1 MALPGVSDRA
11 EEVVGEGG
19 DDFREA
25 AGEEEEEGNDAAE
38 TAERPVGVAVG
49 VVLEYVVD
57 KVVAV
62 EVAPAAAVYVVDI
75 SVELLGYTTPSPSLS
90 PYPSV

>member
-11 EEVVGEGG
+11 EEVMGEGG